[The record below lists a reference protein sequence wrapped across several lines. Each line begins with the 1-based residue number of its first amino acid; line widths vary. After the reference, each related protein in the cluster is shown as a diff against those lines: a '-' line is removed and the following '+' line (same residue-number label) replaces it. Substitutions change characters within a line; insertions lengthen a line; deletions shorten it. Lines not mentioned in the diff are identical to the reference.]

1 MTRALLTDD
10 DPPAFC
16 LERPNGASAFLFA
29 CDHAS
34 ARFPK
39 VLGDL
44 GVTAHER
51 ARHIAWDIGIAG
63 VARELSRRLDACV
76 VLQNYSRLV
85 IDVNRPPRA
94 PSSILTLS
102 ERTRVPGNEGL
113 DEAELVRRERE
124 IFTPYHDCIREQLDE
139 RLRTQ
144 RATALCTLHSFTPR
158 YLDVEREWHAGVL
171 YNRDD
176 RLARV
181 LLEALRSEPALTVG
195 DNQPYSA
202 SDSTDYTLV
211 VHGERRGIPCV
222 ELEIRQDLI
231 ADEAGQIAWA
241 SRLARLLPAAYES
254 ALGVRY

>member
-1 MTRALLTDD
+1 MTRVLLTDG

-16 LERPNGASAFLFA
+16 LERPDGASAYLFA

-34 ARFPK
+34 ATFPK
-39 VLGDL
+39 ALGDL
-44 GVTAHER
+44 GLTTHER
-51 ARHIAWDIGIAG
+51 VRHIAWDIGIAG

-85 IDVNRPPRA
+85 IDANRPPRA

-113 DEAELVRRERE
+113 GEAAIAERERE
-124 IFTPYHDCIREQLDE
+124 IFAPYHDCIRERLDE
-139 RLRTQ
+139 RLRAK
-144 RATALCTLHSFTPR
+144 RPTALCTLHSFTPS

-176 RLARV
+176 RLARA
-181 LLEALRSEPALTVG
+181 LLEALRSDPALAVG

-202 SDSTDYTLV
+202 SDDTDYTLV
-211 VHGERRGIPCV
+211 VHGERRSIPCV

-231 ADEAGQIAWA
+231 ADTAGQIAWA
-241 SRLARLLPAAYES
+241 ARLARLLPEAYES
-254 ALGVRY
+254 ALGVP